1 MSFDLSPE
9 LLKAIAP
16 NADPEKAQIKFDDAG
31 TLHVLERSND
41 GALLHD
47 YALKHVEEKIQQEQ
61 GNTKSE
67 ELRLLKQSNK
77 VSRYYYLAI
86 LLSVIVLLFECIYY
100 VENIKTIS
108 LAVLISSFTGILLA
122 IGVIIYSVVKLALK
136 YFKR

>member
-31 TLHVLERSND
+31 TLHVLERRSD

-67 ELRLLKQSNK
+67 ELKLLKQSNATSK
-77 VSRYYYLAI
+77 YYYLAI
-86 LLSVIVLLFECIYY
+86 LLSIMVLLFECIYY
-100 VENIKTIS
+100 VENIETIS
-108 LAVLISSFTGILLA
+108 LAVLISSLAGMLLA
-122 IGVIIYSVVKLALK
+122 IGIMIYCVVKLALK